1 MSYVYDI
8 QRRIWSQHIRPL
20 VVREHGEVFSFY
32 FEDLME
38 EMHSANHS
46 CDLQDSP
53 SKGDGVN
60 KHPRVCQTARELEEF
75 VKNLPAKPDLKARIS
90 AVFGKFDE
98 IGGLDSS
105 WYLKLQQELKK
116 TIFDS

>member
-8 QRRIWSQHIRPL
+8 QRRIWNELIRPL
-20 VVREHGEVFSFY
+20 VVQEHGEMFSFY

-38 EMHSANHS
+38 EMHSANHM
-46 CDLQDSP
+46 CDLQDNP
-53 SKGDGVN
+53 AKGDGVN

-75 VKNLPAKPDLKARIS
+75 VKNLPSKPALKARIS
-90 AVFGKFDE
+90 AVFKKFDE
-98 IGGLDSS
+98 IGGRDAAWFLE
-105 WYLKLQQELKK
+105 LQKELRK